1 MLSELQPRQSSLR
14 SLVPRYGGVP
24 YTGDLRQWKSPLV
37 ADLAFA
43 VGCRPIDV
51 DDEQFRD
58 AAWFEQQQM
67 RMSGA
72 LKRLDNDPRMLEQ
85 ALAGQKDWR
94 LGAYFETLVGYGIEL
109 ATGVTLLGRNLQ
121 VFRQQ
126 QTIGELDFIIARDG
140 EPVHVEVAFKYYLRM
155 EVNRET
161 VCFGP
166 SLRRLDLKVSKLAEK
181 QLRLLQVPECRAC
194 LIERGIPIPRSS
206 EAWLK
211 GAVFSPQ
218 GQKRLMDGV
227 GSVVEREWTWGTLER
242 FSEEEVCVGR
252 SSPNRTG
259 SERIVPIGS
268 DWTFRALN
276 KHMTAH
282 WLRSNQP
289 VLVVKRMDDPVAR
302 EISRHFLVPGDWEAR
317 ARAWMNEDY
326 AR

>member
-1 MLSELQPRQSSLR
+1 MS
-14 SLVPRYGGVP
+14 RYGGVP

-43 VGCRPIDV
+43 LGCRPIEV

-58 AAWFEQQQM
+58 AAWFEQEEI
-67 RMSGA
+67 RISGA
-72 LKRLDNDPRMLEQ
+72 LKRLDNNPRMLEQ
-85 ALAGQKDWR
+85 VLAGQKDWR
-94 LGAYFETLVGYGIEL
+94 LGAYFETLVGYGFEL

-126 QTIGELDFIIARDG
+126 RTIGELDFIIARDG
-140 EPVHVEVAFKYYLRM
+140 EPVHVEVAFKYYLSI
-155 EVNRET
+155 EVNGET

-166 SLRRLDLKVSKLAEK
+166 SLRDRLDLKMSKLVEK

-194 LIERGIPIPRSS
+194 LIERGIPIPTSS

-218 GQKRLMDGV
+218 DQKRLMDGV
-227 GSVVEREWTWGTLER
+227 GPVVEREWTWGTLER
-242 FSEEEVCVGR
+242 FSEEGGVCWEVLTK
-252 SSPNRTG
+252 PNWLGANRA
-259 SERIVPIGS
+259 
-268 DWTFRALN
+268 DWQRLTFRALN
-276 KHMTAH
+276 EHMTAH